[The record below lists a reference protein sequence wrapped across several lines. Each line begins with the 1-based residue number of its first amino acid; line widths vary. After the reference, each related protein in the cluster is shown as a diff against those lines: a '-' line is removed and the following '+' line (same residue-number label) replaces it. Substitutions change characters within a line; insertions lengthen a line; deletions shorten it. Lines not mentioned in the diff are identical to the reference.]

1 MDKVSELVKVG
12 NTSCVCAHT
21 CIHIDDAALRM
32 ITRSVCGCFG
42 EILTYECTVL
52 GGSGG
57 ATIWTGSAL
66 TDCPSNEIVLL
77 HQRFTGTIRS
87 CNNGATVAQSL
98 HVQNNLYT
106 SQLNITITLDTTE
119 KTIMCVYDD
128 MDDDTDDGI
137 PANNMSQFL
146 IQLPGIVQPAR
157 IS

>member
-1 MDKVSELVKVG
+1 
-12 NTSCVCAHT
+12 
-21 CIHIDDAALRM
+21 M
-32 ITRSVCGCFG
+32 ITRSACGCFG

-52 GGSGG
+52 GGSRG

-77 HQRFTGTIRS
+77 HRHFTDSGGIIGS
-87 CNNGATVAQSL
+87 CNNGAAVAQSL
-98 HVQNNLYT
+98 NVQNNLYT
-106 SQLNITITLDTTE
+106 SQFNITITLDTTE
-119 KTIMCVYDD
+119 KTVMCFYDDMDDD

-146 IQLPGIVQPAR
+146 IQLPGIVRPTK

>member
-1 MDKVSELVKVG
+1 MDKVSELAKAG

-21 CIHIDDAALRM
+21 CIDIDDEALRM

-52 GGSGG
+52 GDSGG

-66 TDCPSNEIVLL
+66 TDCPSNEMVLL
-77 HQRFTGTIRS
+77 HHRFTDSGGITRS

-106 SQLNITITLDTTE
+106 SQLNITITLDTAE
-119 KTIMCVYDD
+119 KTIMCLYDD
-128 MDDDTDDGI
+128 MRDGI

-146 IQLPGIVQPAR
+146 IQLPGTVQPAR